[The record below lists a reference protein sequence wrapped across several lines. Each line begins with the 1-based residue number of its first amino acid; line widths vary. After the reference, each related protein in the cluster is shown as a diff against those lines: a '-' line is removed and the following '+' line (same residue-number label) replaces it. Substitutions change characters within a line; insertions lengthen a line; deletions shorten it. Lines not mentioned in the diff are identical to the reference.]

1 MDKFENFISKHE
13 NYNTIISVFNLVCEI
28 TEKEKM
34 NGTDKLVYATQ
45 MFHVIAK
52 ELHRKEKISDELW
65 EQCEKLD
72 EKQVQAY
79 INQVVELWNKAV
91 PIFKKIR
98 KFFRKVINKLK
109 CC

>member
-13 NYNTIISVFNLVCEI
+13 NYDTVLSVFNLVCEI

-34 NGTDKLVYATQ
+34 TGEDKLVYATQ
-45 MFHVIAK
+45 MFHVVAK
-52 ELHRKEKISDELW
+52 ELHRQEKISDDIY

-72 EKQVQAY
+72 EEQIKSYVNGV
-79 INQVVELWNKAV
+79 IEMWNKAV
-91 PIFKKIR
+91 PILKRIKNAL
-98 KFFRKVINKLK
+98 KKLK